1 MLTEKSPVTAKW
13 KQKGEDAKKTS
24 KNMHARILETWN
36 SFGFFD
42 FVFTNNGDLLLLEED
57 SDKSFVWEVLIK
69 ENVPLASY
77 DAVKAFYDE
86 SKKELNDIDR
96 FALKFLPRY
105 LKKNILI
112 VCPKIVMIA
121 KAI

>member
-1 MLTEKSPVTAKW
+1 
-13 KQKGEDAKKTS
+13 
-24 KNMHARILETWN
+24 MHARILETWN

-69 ENVPLASY
+69 ENIPLASY
-77 DAVKAFYDE
+77 NAVKSFYDE
-86 SKKELNDIDR
+86 IKKELNDIDR

-105 LKKNILI
+105 WRKKILEYFNCMSEDRDDCEGDI
-112 VCPKIVMIA
+112 GKWKMLLRPLIQIA
-121 KAI
+121 KLQ